1 MNIDPE
7 KERNSAERKNTEE
20 SGHSEKQS
28 DLDVEIKAGEWQGL
42 RKHPVFQKRSR
53 QGKII
58 AMHAAVSNR
67 LKQLETLYYQLV
79 ANHPEKALKLLEEL
93 KRLRLMQEY
102 LLQCLIWEEKNEL
115 TSDLVPTE
123 VWNLIE

>member
-1 MNIDPE
+1 MDVE
-7 KERNSAERKNTEE
+7 KEKNKTEQEGSDE
-20 SGHSEKQS
+20 SGHSEKQA
-28 DLDVEIKAGEWQGL
+28 DLDAEIKAGEWQTL
-42 RKHPVFQKRSR
+42 KKHPVFQKRSR

-79 ANHPEKALKLLEEL
+79 ANHPPKALTLLEEL

-102 LLQCLIWEEKNEL
+102 LLQCLVWEENNEL
-115 TSDLVPTE
+115 TEDLVPVE
-123 VWNLIE
+123 VWDLIS

>member
-1 MNIDPE
+1 MDTE
-7 KERNSAERKNTEE
+7 KEKSRTEREHSDE

-28 DLDVEIKAGEWQGL
+28 DLDTEIKAGEWQGL

-58 AMHAAVSNR
+58 AMHEAVSNR
-67 LKQLETLYYQLV
+67 LKQLERLYYPLV
-79 ANHPEKALKLLEEL
+79 GNHPEKALKLLEEL

-102 LLQCLIWEEKNEL
+102 LLQCLVWEEKNEL
-115 TSDLVPTE
+115 TSDLVPIE
-123 VWNLIE
+123 VWNLIQ